1 MREILTNLME
11 SPVSSLYRVGDYL
24 ATTLLDDPAILA
36 MAFC

>member
-11 SPVSSLYRVGDYL
+11 SSVPSLYRVGDYL
-24 ATTLLDDPAILA
+24 AMTLLDDPAILA